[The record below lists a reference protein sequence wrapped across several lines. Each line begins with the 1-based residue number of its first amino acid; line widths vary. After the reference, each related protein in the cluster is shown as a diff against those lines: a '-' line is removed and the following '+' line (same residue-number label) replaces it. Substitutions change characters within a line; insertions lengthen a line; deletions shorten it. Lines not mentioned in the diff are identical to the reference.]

1 MTKSDLKISFTATL
15 FQPATTAKT
24 GSPAFLILPK
34 DASRRLPSRGMTSAE
49 GTINGSPF
57 LATLEP
63 DGKGS
68 HLLRLDQKM
77 QRATRANVGDIVS
90 LEIAPAREE
99 PEPHVPADLKMA
111 LTADPKARKLW
122 TNLTP
127 KARRDWIHWIASA
140 KQSETRTRR
149 IDVTC
154 SKLAS
159 GKRRPC
165 CFNYLCP
172 VENYE
177 AK

>member
-1 MTKSDLKISFTATL
+1 MTNAASKISFTTTL
-15 FQPATTAKT
+15 FQPSTAKVN
-24 GSPAFLILPK
+24 SFLLLTLPK
-34 DASRRLPSRGMTSAE
+34 EASSKLPSRGMTSVE
-49 GTINGSPF
+49 GTINGFPF
-57 LATLEP
+57 IATLEP
-63 DGKGS
+63 DGKGC

-90 LEIAPAREE
+90 MEIAPAREE
-99 PEPHVPADLKMA
+99 PEPHVPADLKKA
-111 LTADPKARKLW
+111 LNADPKARELW

-154 SKLAS
+154 SKLAA

-165 CFNYLCP
+165 CFNYLSP
-172 VENYE
+172 ITNYD